1 MADPTLADR
10 LALAACPVSMAQS
23 NPTTATP
30 MSNPKPPEWDELS
43 QDTLDVMKDL
53 GEFQPTLDPV
63 KKMVKGYTY
72 DAECGHV
79 IKTYWDSNALRAIA
93 AACVQVADW
102 LDAVGCHQHDTKP
115 SIQDGWRALERR
127 QEPRMWP
134 PIDPGQEAAAHAVGR
149 DLRRP
154 DV

>member
-1 MADPTLADR
+1 MITLSPPAAARPGGADPITQR
-10 LALAACPVSMAQS
+10 GNM
-23 NPTTATP
+23 TTP

-115 SIQDGWRALERR
+115 LIQDGWRALERR
-127 QEPRMWP
+127 QDPRMWP
-134 PIDPGQEAAAHAVGR
+134 PIDPGKEASAHAVGR
-149 DLRRP
+149 ELRRP

>member
-1 MADPTLADR
+1 
-10 LALAACPVSMAQS
+10 
-23 NPTTATP
+23 

-72 DAECGHV
+72 DAEYGNV

-115 SIQDGWRALERR
+115 LIQDGWRALERR
-127 QEPRMWP
+127 QDPRMWP
-134 PIDPGQEAAAHAVGR
+134 PIDSGQEAAALAVGR
-149 DLRRP
+149 ELRRSG
-154 DV
+154 V